1 MLSIRFGHGEV
12 VDDIGQDQLLNR
24 LSEKNGSF
32 SVILVNSLG
41 MKCVSY
47 VDVDNGVVRKSYG
60 SKSVLKACDFTEGG
74 EAFR

>member
-1 MLSIRFGHGEV
+1 MLNIRFGHGDVIEV
-12 VDDIGQDQLLNR
+12 QPDDLLNR

-47 VDVDNGVVRKSYG
+47 VDVIDGVVRKSYG
-60 SKSVLKACDFTEGG
+60 NNSVLKACDFVEGG